1 MPSLR
6 LGGAKPPLPHKPSK
20 RAQGKCPLI
29 LYRAVKLKKGTITAM
44 EMGTKEQSPTCY
56 RHQHTA
62 LTSQ

>member
-1 MPSLR
+1 
-6 LGGAKPPLPHKPSK
+6 
-20 RAQGKCPLI
+20 
-29 LYRAVKLKKGTITAM
+29 M